1 MKIIAIGLGQ
11 CGAGVADEFSQLNH
25 RSKTKGGFE
34 IIPGVFA
41 VSPSTADLVKPVAI
55 ETDFKHRI
63 LVGTERLKGSG
74 VEGDSEL
81 GATIMEEQA
90 DLVIE
95 AVRTNPDFYQ
105 IDAIL
110 LIAGA
115 AGGFGSG
122 ALPVL
127 ARHLKSRFQGKI
139 IYALVILPFERESI
153 DDTRAA
159 ENTAN
164 CLKSIEP
171 IADAVFL
178 VNNELYRSKSM
189 EDDYMEINREIVKP
203 FYNLLCAGAE
213 KRKKHIG
220 AKLLDAGDI
229 IETLGGWTV
238 LASSEVKI
246 RSNLG
251 DRIFHKES
259 KQIEGEAGIR
269 AMDEALGT
277 AMSLCKP
284 EDALS
289 ALYLIAAPSQDI
301 NVSVIKSLGTY
312 LKQSAPNAILRSG
325 DYPIGNQTME
335 VTIILSNLR
344 DAEIVRRYH
353 TPAN

>member
-1 MKIIAIGLGQ
+1 M
-11 CGAGVADEFSQLNH
+11 
-25 RSKTKGGFE
+25 
-34 IIPGVFA
+34 
-41 VSPSTADLVKPVAI
+41 
-55 ETDFKHRI
+55 
-63 LVGTERLKGSG
+63 KGSG

-139 IYALVILPFERESI
+139 IYALVILPFERESNE
-153 DDTRAA
+153 DTRAA

-178 VNNELYRSKSM
+178 VNNELYRSKSL

-213 KRKKHIG
+213 KRRCGTSSRRSVAGPCSRAVKLKFARIWETEYFTRNQNKLK
-220 AKLLDAGDI
+220 AKPGFEL
-229 IETLGGWTV
+229 WMKR
-238 LASSEVKI
+238 SE
-246 RSNLG
+246 
-251 DRIFHKES
+251 
-259 KQIEGEAGIR
+259 
-269 AMDEALGT
+269 
-277 AMSLCKP
+277 P
-284 EDALS
+284 
-289 ALYLIAAPSQDI
+289 P
-301 NVSVIKSLGTY
+301 
-312 LKQSAPNAILRSG
+312 
-325 DYPIGNQTME
+325 
-335 VTIILSNLR
+335 
-344 DAEIVRRYH
+344 
-353 TPAN
+353 